1 MSPPLPGCRRGDT
14 RAMHIGK
21 FAGREAVE
29 RIRTHAPLP
38 RLTHQAGY
46 RFTIGPLTAWRSQD
60 DARAAEGPAIAGS
73 GSGRGSECTTV
84 SRDTARVS
92 AT

>member
-29 RIRTHAPLP
+29 RIRTHAPP
-38 RLTHQAGY
+38 TKTDASSRLSVHY
-46 RFTIGPLTAWRSQD
+46 MTIDGVAQ
-60 DARAAEGPAIAGS
+60 S
-73 GSGRGSECTTV
+73 G
-84 SRDTARVS
+84 
-92 AT
+92 

>member
-1 MSPPLPGCRRGDT
+1 
-14 RAMHIGK
+14 MHIGK
-21 FAGREAVE
+21 FAVREAVE
-29 RIRTHAPLP
+29 RIRTHAPP
-38 RLTHQAGY
+38 TKTDASSRLSVHY
-46 RFTIGPLTAWRSQD
+46 MTIDGAASQD
-60 DARAAEGPAIAGS
+60 DARASEGSAIAGS

>member
-1 MSPPLPGCRRGDT
+1 
-14 RAMHIGK
+14 MHIGK
-21 FAGREAVE
+21 FAIREAVE
-29 RIRTHAPLP
+29 RIRTHAPP
-38 RLTHQAGY
+38 TKTDASSRLSVHY
-46 RFTIGPLTAWRSQD
+46 KTIYDVARQD